1 MDILDLRPVSIGLE
15 SLNQSTVL
23 THYIKP
29 ITVLTHYI
37 YLLETLLTHLKIS
50 ESDWK
55 FVQTL
60 IWKMFTPNSLTFSG
74 S

>member
-37 YLLETLLTHLKIS
+37 YFLETLLTHL
-50 ESDWK
+50 
-55 FVQTL
+55 
-60 IWKMFTPNSLTFSG
+60 
-74 S
+74 